1 MRRRSKSSHRVGNLM
16 DAERKRVFAVP
27 LYEEIK
33 R

>member
-1 MRRRSKSSHRVGNLM
+1 MADIILEGWKLM